1 MPSSIR
7 EALRRRSSASV
18 GVPRP
23 PEYVPPPPPP
33 PAPEPALAAAEP
45 APVPPPVVSATP
57 QNVSL
62 SALPEPPGL
71 LGVRVVRTD
80 WHPLPGKRIAY
91 LFADGSSAELRE
103 GEAWRELRVAEI
115 KLSSVTFQTGDRM
128 VVRSVGET
136 P

>member
-45 APVPPPVVSATP
+45 VPPPVVSATP
-57 QNVSL
+57 ENVPL

-71 LGVRVVRTD
+71 LGVRVVRTV

-91 LFADGSSAELRE
+91 LFADGSPAELRE

-115 KLSSVTFQTGDRM
+115 KLSSVTFQSGDRT